1 MPRSS
6 PSQKAQKKLMKL
18 TKLAQRKAHQSKL
31 NVDGDAELL
40 VELARSAKLIKSQLK
55 KKLKMKK
62 SKKTTSHS
70 PKSPASDQDYDALI
84 KSMS

>member
-40 VELARSAKLIKSQLK
+40 VELARSAKIIKAQLK
-55 KKLKMKK
+55 KKLKMKNRK
-62 SKKTTSHS
+62 KPLPTPRKVLPPTKTTT
-70 PKSPASDQDYDALI
+70 P
-84 KSMS
+84 